1 MSESTKMFDKFDDI
15 LTVDDI
21 AKILKIGRNKA
32 YNLVHAGTIK
42 SIRIDKIY
50 RIPKSSIVEYIESL
64 R

>member
-1 MSESTKMFDKFDDI
+1 MSEPTKMFDEFDDI

-32 YNLVHAGTIK
+32 YNLVNAGTIK
-42 SIRIDKIY
+42 SIRIGKKY

>member
-1 MSESTKMFDKFDDI
+1 MSESTTMFDEFDDV

-42 SIRIDKIY
+42 SIRIGKIY